1 MLTAFKEAMDEI
13 PCKWI
18 RFYRF
23 TNLKKTLAV
32 IGLVN
37 IFGLSTIIIN
47 NNNNYNNN
55 DNNNNKNNDNNNN
68 NKYNNSNFFLSL
80 KSQVL
85 KLIRK
90 TIPKTNKMKI
100 NINR

>member
-1 MLTAFKEAMDEI
+1 MLTVFKEAMDEI

-37 IFGLSTIIIN
+37 IFGLSAIIIN
-47 NNNNYNNN
+47 NN
-55 DNNNNKNNDNNNN
+55 NNNNKNNDNNNN

>member
-18 RFYRF
+18 RLYRF

-37 IFGLSTIIIN
+37 IFGLSAIIIN
-47 NNNNYNNN
+47 NN
-55 DNNNNKNNDNNNN
+55 NNNNKNNDNNNN

>member
-1 MLTAFKEAMDEI
+1 MLTVFKEAMDEI

-37 IFGLSTIIIN
+37 IFGLSAIIIN
-47 NNNNYNNN
+47 NNS
-55 DNNNNKNNDNNNN
+55 NNNNKNNDNNNN

>member
-37 IFGLSTIIIN
+37 IFGLSAIIIN
-47 NNNNYNNN
+47 NNNN
-55 DNNNNKNNDNNNN
+55 NNNNKNNDNNNN

-85 KLIRK
+85 KLIWK

>member
-37 IFGLSTIIIN
+37 IFGLSAIIIN
-47 NNNNYNNN
+47 NN
-55 DNNNNKNNDNNNN
+55 NNNNKNNDNNNN

>member
-37 IFGLSTIIIN
+37 IFGLSAIIIN
-47 NNNNYNNN
+47 NNNK
-55 DNNNNKNNDNNNN
+55 NNNKNNDNNNN

>member
-37 IFGLSTIIIN
+37 IFGLSAIIIN
-47 NNNNYNNN
+47 NNN
-55 DNNNNKNNDNNNN
+55 NNNNKNNDNNNN

>member
-37 IFGLSTIIIN
+37 IFGLSAIIIN
-47 NNNNYNNN
+47 NNN
-55 DNNNNKNNDNNNN
+55 NNNNKNNDNNNN

-80 KSQVL
+80 KSQGL

>member
-37 IFGLSTIIIN
+37 IFGLSAIIIN
-47 NNNNYNNN
+47 NNNNNNN

>member
-37 IFGLSTIIIN
+37 IFGLSAIIIN
-47 NNNNYNNN
+47 NNNNSY
-55 DNNNNKNNDNNNN
+55 NKNNDNNNN

>member
-37 IFGLSTIIIN
+37 IFGLSAIIIN
-47 NNNNYNNN
+47 NNNN
-55 DNNNNKNNDNNNN
+55 NNNNKNNDNNNN

-85 KLIRK
+85 KLIRE

>member
-37 IFGLSTIIIN
+37 IFGLSAIIIN
-47 NNNNYNNN
+47 N
-55 DNNNNKNNDNNNN
+55 NNNNKNNDNNNN

>member
-37 IFGLSTIIIN
+37 IFGLSAIIIN
-47 NNNNYNNN
+47 NNS
-55 DNNNNKNNDNNNN
+55 NNNNKNNDNNNN

>member
-1 MLTAFKEAMDEI
+1 MFTAFKEAMDEI

-37 IFGLSTIIIN
+37 IFGLSAIIIN
-47 NNNNYNNN
+47 NN
-55 DNNNNKNNDNNNN
+55 NNNNKNNDNNNN

>member
-37 IFGLSTIIIN
+37 IFGLSAIIIN
-47 NNNNYNNN
+47 NN
-55 DNNNNKNNDNNNN
+55 NNNNKNNDNNNK

>member
-1 MLTAFKEAMDEI
+1 MLTAFKKTMDEI

-37 IFGLSTIIIN
+37 IFGLSAIIIN
-47 NNNNYNNN
+47 NNNNNY
-55 DNNNNKNNDNNNN
+55 NKNNDNNNN

>member
-1 MLTAFKEAMDEI
+1 MLTAFKEAMDET

-37 IFGLSTIIIN
+37 IFGLSAIIIN
-47 NNNNYNNN
+47 NNNNN
-55 DNNNNKNNDNNNN
+55 NNNNKNNDNNNN

>member
-37 IFGLSTIIIN
+37 IFGLSAIIIN
-47 NNNNYNNN
+47 NNNNNY
-55 DNNNNKNNDNNNN
+55 NKNNDNNNN

>member
-1 MLTAFKEAMDEI
+1 MLTAFKEAMNEI

-37 IFGLSTIIIN
+37 IFGLSAIIIN
-47 NNNNYNNN
+47 NNN
-55 DNNNNKNNDNNNN
+55 NNNNKNNDNNNN